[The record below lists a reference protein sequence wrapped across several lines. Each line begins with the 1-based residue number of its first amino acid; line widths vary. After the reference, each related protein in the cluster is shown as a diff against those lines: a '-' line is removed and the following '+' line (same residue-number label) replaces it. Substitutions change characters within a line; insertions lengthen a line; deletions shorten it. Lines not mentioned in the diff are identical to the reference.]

1 MTGSPQADL
10 VGVGPLGS
18 KLLVMANNG
27 LRNVSSVVKTN
38 LKLTKAT
45 MVINAGDWNRDGTGD
60 LIARDSNK
68 DRLVLY
74 PGRGNG
80 QYGAGVVMSTGWK
93 TFVNLAAVG
102 DVTGDGKPDLMGRV
116 NGGRM
121 TIFPGAG
128 GAKFQAPILAP
139 SSMRTFN
146 QIGAGAWRTSS
157 MPTTSVFSI
166 GAFFV
171 PSVAARGKIPSPYNR
186 VVGPGDLNGD
196 GRPDLVVRDTAGK
209 LWLLPGTSAG
219 YGTRKFLA
227 SGYKGYETF
236 G

>member
-1 MTGSPQADL
+1 
-10 VGVGPLGS
+10 
-18 KLLVMANNG
+18 
-27 LRNVSSVVKTN
+27 
-38 LKLTKAT
+38 
-45 MVINAGDWNRDGTGD
+45 
-60 LIARDSNK
+60 
-68 DRLVLY
+68 
-74 PGRGNG
+74 
-80 QYGAGVVMSTGWK
+80 
-93 TFVNLAAVG
+93 
-102 DVTGDGKPDLMGRV
+102 
-116 NGGRM
+116 
-121 TIFPGAG
+121 
-128 GAKFQAPILAP
+128 
-139 SSMRTFN
+139 
-146 QIGAGAWRTSS
+146 